1 VPRPRRRAAWQ
12 WTTLLL
18 SVALAVTLGA
28 VIYLATT
35 SLPYLASA
43 PGGDPIFGD
52 LNACLLEQVPSRT
65 GFAVSRDASQAA
77 AWSTS
82 HVAVCVKRASAV
94 TSRRHAVGGVT
105 VGAFD
110 GAGALWVV
118 SQPGGLT
125 STLLRLGEGGPVEHG
140 ETGAVDVSGTGP
152 GLVVLE
158 QSGRLVAL
166 SGDGAV
172 TAVAQVKPA
181 RGQRLSTSADGALVA
196 VTGAS
201 LIEVFSTERLSQVR
215 REAPCEVNGFWWLTG
230 NHRAVVTCGPQDAF
244 ALIIDVDTGT
254 QEPAA
259 PGRRAITTLAGAAGP
274 WVQPCD
280 LLPCTGASPEQAAR

>member
-1 VPRPRRRAAWQ
+1 VPRPRRRTTWQ

-18 SVALAVTLGA
+18 SVALAVTLGG

-35 SLPYLASA
+35 SLPYLASS
-43 PGGDPIFGD
+43 PSGDPTFGD

-65 GFAVSRDASQAA
+65 GFAVSRDASQVA

-82 HVAVCVKRASAV
+82 LVAVCSKQAGAV
-94 TSRRHAVGGVT
+94 TSRQHAVSGVT

-125 STLLRLGEGGPVEHG
+125 STLLRLGASEPVEHG
-140 ETGAVDVSGTGP
+140 ETGAVDVSGTGS
-152 GLVVLE
+152 GLVLLE
-158 QSGRLVAL
+158 HSGRLVAL
-166 SGDGAV
+166 SREGAV
-172 TAVAQVKPA
+172 TAVAQVKAA
-181 RGQRLSTSADGALVA
+181 RGQRLAISGDGALVA

-201 LIEVFSTERLSQVR
+201 HIEVFSTERLSPVR
-215 REAPCEVNGFWWLTG
+215 REAPCEVNGFWWLAG
-230 NHRAVVTCGPQDAF
+230 NHRAVVTCGPDDAF
-244 ALIIDVDTGT
+244 ALVIDADTGA